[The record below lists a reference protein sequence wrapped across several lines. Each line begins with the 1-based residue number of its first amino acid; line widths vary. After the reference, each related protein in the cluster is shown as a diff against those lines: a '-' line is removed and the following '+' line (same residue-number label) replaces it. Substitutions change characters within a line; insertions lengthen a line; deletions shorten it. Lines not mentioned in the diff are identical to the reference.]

1 MKLLRKELD
10 IHLPSLGIKV
20 RITDDGIEIFRSKVN
35 SKSPALGVF
44 HVDKDNW
51 IITPDPQEGVEL
63 HSADAVAR
71 LPVCPFA
78 RLHRENR
85 EVNNVHTLELVRSK
99 HV

>member
-1 MKLLRKELD
+1 MKLLRKERD
-10 IHLPSLGIKV
+10 MHLPSLGIKV

-51 IITPDPQEGVEL
+51 IITPEPQEGVEL
-63 HSADAVAR
+63 YSADAV
-71 LPVCPFA
+71 A

-85 EVNNVHTLELVRSK
+85 EVNNIHTLKLVRNK